1 MEEDSLQIIQNTDS
15 TSAILGR
22 DLNDFLSEDIIELGS
37 FHLNLY
43 NILSIVFIILIT
55 KLILVLVEKFLF
67 NPKRN
72 ISKDRKANFYALF
85 QFVRYI
91 AWTIAIVMI
100 MGNLGID
107 SEIFK
112 IGGGA
117 LLVGIGLGMQD
128 LFINFIS
135 GIILMVEGSLKV
147 GDILEIDKDVVKI
160 SEIGLRTSKGIN
172 RNNVSIIIPNSEIT
186 NSKVI
191 NWSHQRDATRFL
203 LDVGVAYGSDA
214 DLVKEILIESA
225 EEHPAVDKK
234 RKISAVL
241 THFGESSLDF
251 QLVFYSYES
260 FRIEMIKSDIR
271 LTINRKFIENKIII
285 PFPQMDMHLKEMP
298 KKDIQI

>member
-1 MEEDSLQIIQNTDS
+1 MEDKVEQSIDSISSS
-15 TSAILGR
+15 TSLLGSEL
-22 DLNDFLSEDIIELGS
+22 DEFLSTNFINLGS
-37 FHLNLY
+37 FHLNMY
-43 NILSIVFIILIT
+43 NIINIVFVILLT
-55 KLILVLVEKFLF
+55 QLALVLIQKFLF

-72 ISKDRKANFYALF
+72 ISRDKKANFYALF

-91 AWTIAIVMI
+91 SWTIAIVVI
-100 MGNLGID
+100 MDNLGID
-107 SEIFK
+107 SDIFK

-147 GDILEIDKDVVKI
+147 GDILEIDQDVVKI
-160 SEIGLRTSKGIN
+160 TEIGLRTSKGIN
-172 RNNVSIIIPNSEIT
+172 RNNVSIILPNSQIT
-186 NSKVI
+186 NNKVI

-285 PFPQMDMHLKEMP
+285 PFPQMDLHLKEMP